1 MTVRPM
7 MSPDSE
13 PLWNGYGEGQ
23 IRLPRCAACGHCHL
37 PPGPVC
43 PICFSDDLN
52 WHVASGRGVL
62 STWVVVRRKYFED
75 FDPPYVVVQVELEEG
90 PRLTAKMPIDE
101 LGSIRIGL
109 PVFATF
115 ERAANG
121 MVLPL
126 FRSAAGASDDIDRS
140 S

>member
-1 MTVRPM
+1 MTARPM

-13 PLWNGYGEGQ
+13 PLWNGYTEGE
-23 IRLPRCAACGHCHL
+23 IRLPRCVACGHCHL

-43 PICFSDDLN
+43 PICFGDELT
-52 WHVASGRGVL
+52 WHVASGCGVV

-90 PRLTAKMPIDE
+90 PRLTANMPIDD
-101 LGSIRIGL
+101 LPSIRIGL
-109 PVFATF
+109 PVVATF
-115 ERAANG
+115 ELAANG

-126 FRSAAGASDDIDRS
+126 FHPADGAADDDSRAA
-140 S
+140 